1 MKYFTL
7 SELTHSATAIK
18 YGIDN
23 TPSEEVVKNIELLV
37 EKILDPAREELGQ
50 PIFVNCGFRNQ
61 EVNKLVGGVKN
72 SQHLIGCAADI
83 WAKDMKKL
91 WDILYKMDFDK
102 LIRYKTFY
110 HISYNG
116 DKNRHQIIMKDTSKM
131 K

>member
-1 MKYFTL
+1 MKYFSI
-7 SELTHSATAIK
+7 SELSHSATADFYK
-18 YGIDN
+18 IDN
-23 TPSEEVVKNIELLV
+23 TPSPEVVKNLEILV
-37 EKILDPAREELGQ
+37 EKILDVAREELGQ
-50 PIFVNCGFRNQ
+50 PIYVNCGYRCE

-72 SQHLIGCAADI
+72 SQHILGKAADI

-91 WDILYKMDFDK
+91 WEILSKMDFDQ

-131 K
+131 

>member
-1 MKYFTL
+1 MKYFSI
-7 SELTHSATAIK
+7 SELSHSATAEFHK
-18 YGIDN
+18 IDN
-23 TPSEEVVKNIELLV
+23 TPSAEVVKNLEILV
-37 EKILDPAREELGQ
+37 EKILDVAREELGQ
-50 PIFVNCGFRNQ
+50 PIYVNCGYRCE

-72 SQHLIGCAADI
+72 SQHILGKAADI

-91 WDILYKMDFDK
+91 WEILSKMDFDQ

-131 K
+131 

>member
-1 MKYFTL
+1 MKYFSI
-7 SELTHSATAIK
+7 SELSHSATADFYK
-18 YGIDN
+18 IDN
-23 TPSEEVVKNIELLV
+23 TPSPEVVKNLEILV
-37 EKILDPAREELGQ
+37 EKILDVAREELGQ
-50 PIFVNCGFRNQ
+50 PIYVNCGYRCE

-72 SQHLIGCAADI
+72 SQHILGKAADI

-91 WDILYKMDFDK
+91 WGILSKMDFDQ

-131 K
+131 

>member
-1 MKYFTL
+1 MKYFSI
-7 SELTHSATAIK
+7 SELSHSATADFYK
-18 YGIDN
+18 IDN
-23 TPSEEVVKNIELLV
+23 TPSPEVVKNLEILV
-37 EKILDPAREELGQ
+37 EKILDVAREELVQ
-50 PIFVNCGFRNQ
+50 PIYVNCGYRCE

-72 SQHLIGCAADI
+72 SQHILGKAADI

-91 WDILYKMDFDK
+91 WGILSKMDFDQ

-131 K
+131 